1 MKQAKRG
8 RIAAAALLVAG
19 GLFVSGF
26 VRAENEKPQQVAT
39 VEQLKSEAF
48 KALKEGQFDR
58 TTQLISKAA
67 SLDPSLTQ
75 ISAWIKQFDDQR
87 VDFAAERH
95 KQFDKAVADTH
106 KILNAHKDAYAI
118 NFAQRAYLLADDKE
132 AFRKEP
138 WVDELVQKTIKLA
151 ADADQNQQWLTS
163 LRLYSDLGAVEPS
176 NPEWKDKLKLATR
189 RIRLLAVY
197 TPDRLKAIQEK
208 EGKEREEIE
217 ALVKTAS
224 DKDKD
229 STTKPV
235 EANDSFKTDWKDT
248 LKGIRMDMLKEALA
262 DARSNYWRDVNYR
275 TLLIGGLKGVQ
286 AVVTTPGLEDAF
298 PDLKDDAKREE
309 FNQVINDC
317 LTQANDPAVEN
328 DAVLLSMSLSKL
340 KDKNSETVNLPEEVL
355 VSEFADGAFAELDPF
370 TSMIWPSDVEEFNKS
385 TQGEFSGVGIQIQL
399 EDAALKVVSPLED
412 SPAYKQGIK
421 AGDVITAINGKNA
434 KGITL
439 NQAVKN
445 ITGVEGTYVTLTIK
459 SPTGTVKDYRIRR
472 EKIKVASV
480 KGWTH
485 KPGGGWDYFVDPVQK
500 IGYVRLTNFTK
511 TSGAEMDQAVDEM
524 KAEGAKALI
533 LDLRYNPGGLLTAA
547 TDIADKFLKEGTI
560 VSTKADRD
568 TPVAPP
574 IDAKQSP
581 DDFDMPMVVL
591 VNQFSA
597 SASEIVSGAL
607 KDLHRATIVGERSF
621 GKGSVQMLFPI
632 DRDPSG
638 RGKSYLKLTTSHYY
652 LPSGRCIHREENST
666 TWGVEP
672 DLAVEMTPEQ
682 MRAAID
688 ARQDVEVLRDAAP
701 AEGEQPKIESKA
713 DKASDA
719 AGDVASDKPA
729 TAPVTA
735 DATTALQSTTKPAK
749 KDLLASDP
757 QLSAGL
763 LLLRLQLAGVNL

>member
-1 MKQAKRG
+1 MKSKLSG
-8 RIAAAALLVAG
+8 RILPVFVLIAG
-19 GLFVSGF
+19 FLTAGF
-26 VRAENEKPQQVAT
+26 VRADQPEQVAT

-58 TTQLISKAA
+58 TTQLIAKAA
-67 SLDPSLTQ
+67 TMDPSLTQ
-75 ISAWIKQFDDQR
+75 ISTWI
-87 VDFAAERH
+87 
-95 KQFDKAVADTH
+95 KQFDKAVGDVH
-106 KILNAHKDAYAI
+106 KILDGGKDSYAI
-118 NFAQRAYLLADDKE
+118 TFAARAYLLADDKE

-138 WVDELVQKTIKLA
+138 WIDALVQKTIKLA
-151 ADADQNQQWLTS
+151 ADADEHQQWLTA
-163 LRLYSDLGAVEPS
+163 LRLYSDLGSIEPA

-197 TPDRLKAIQEK
+197 APDEIKTTQDK
-208 EGKEREEIE
+208 ESKERDEVE
-217 ALVKTAS
+217 ALVKTQAE
-224 DKDKD
+224 KDKD
-229 STTKPV
+229 ATTKPV
-235 EANDSFKTDWKDT
+235 TEPNESFKTDWHDT
-248 LKGIRMDMLKEALA
+248 LKGIRLDMLKEALA

-275 TLLIGGLKGVQ
+275 TLLLGGLKGVQ
-286 AVVTTPGLEDAF
+286 AVVTTPGLEAAF
-298 PDLKDDAKREE
+298 PNLKDDNKRQE
-309 FNQVINDC
+309 FQKTLDECIAS
-317 LTQANDPAVEN
+317 ANDQGVDN
-328 DAVLLSMSLSKL
+328 DAVLLSSSLSKL
-340 KDKNSETVNLPEEVL
+340 KSANTETVDLPEEVL

-421 AGDVITAINGKNA
+421 AGDIITAINGKNA

-445 ITGVEGTYVTLTIK
+445 ITGVEGTYVTLTIR
-459 SPTGTVKDYRIRR
+459 SPGGKVKEYRIRR

-485 KPGGGWDYFVDPVQK
+485 KPGGGWDYFIDPVQK
-500 IGYVRLTNFTK
+500 VGYVRLTNFTK

-524 KAEGAKALI
+524 KAQGAKAMI

-574 IDAKQSP
+574 IDAKDSK
-581 DDFDMPMVVL
+581 DDFELPMVVL

-607 KDLHRATIVGERSF
+607 KDLHRATIVGERTF

-666 TWGVEP
+666 AWGVDP
-672 DLAVEMTPEQ
+672 DLTVEMTPEQ
-682 MRAAID
+682 MRAAIE
-688 ARQDVEVLRDAAP
+688 ARQDVEVLRDSAP
-701 AEGEQPKIESKA
+701 AEGEQPKIEEKA
-713 DKASDA
+713 EKAKEGA
-719 AGDVASDKPA
+719 NDVASESP
-729 TAPVTA
+729 TSAPVTA
-735 DATTALQSTTKPAK
+735 DATAALKATTKPAK

-757 QLSAGL
+757 QLGAGL
-763 LLLRLQLAGVNL
+763 LLLRLQLSGVSL

>member
-1 MKQAKRG
+1 MKKLMRG
-8 RIAAAALLVAG
+8 RIAAALLVAG
-19 GLFVSGF
+19 GLLVSGL
-26 VRAENEKPQQVAT
+26 VRGDQQPEQVAT

-58 TTQLISKAA
+58 TTQLITKAA
-67 SLDPSLTQ
+67 TLDPSLTQ

-87 VDFAAERH
+87 VGFAAERH
-95 KQFDKAVADTH
+95 KQFEKAVADVH
-106 KILNAHKDAYAI
+106 KILDGKKDSYAI
-118 NFAQRAYLLADDKE
+118 TFAARAYLLADDKE

-138 WVDELVQKTIKLA
+138 WVDELVQKTVKLA
-151 ADADQNQQWLTS
+151 ADADEHQQWLTS
-163 LRLYSDLGAVEPS
+163 LRLYSDLGSIEPA

-197 TPDRLKAIQEK
+197 TPDELKSTQEK
-208 EGKEREEIE
+208 ESKEREEVE
-217 ALVKTAS
+217 ALVKIE
-224 DKDKD
+224 DKEKD
-229 STTKPV
+229 PTTRPAA

-275 TLLIGGLKGVQ
+275 TLLQGGLKGLQ
-286 AVVTTPGLEDAF
+286 AVVTTPGLEGAF
-298 PDLKDDAKREE
+298 PDLKDEAKRQQ
-309 FNQVINDC
+309 FTQVLNDC
-317 LTQANDPAVEN
+317 VTQANDPAVEN
-328 DAVLLSMSLSKL
+328 DAVLLSTSLSKL
-340 KDKNSETVNLPEEVL
+340 KDINSQTIDLPEEVL

-421 AGDVITAINGKNA
+421 AGDFITGINGKNA

-459 SPTGTVKDYRIRR
+459 SPSGAVKDYRIRR

-524 KAEGAKALI
+524 KAEGAKAMI

-574 IDAKQSP
+574 IDAKASA
-581 DDFDMPMVVL
+581 DDFEMPMVVL

-713 DKASDA
+713 DKAADA
-719 AGDVASDKPA
+719 SGDVASEKPA

-735 DATTALQSTTKPAK
+735 DATTALQATTKPAK

-763 LLLRLQLAGVNL
+763 LLLRLQLSGVTL

>member
-1 MKQAKRG
+1 MKQLMSG
-8 RIAAAALLVAG
+8 RIAAVAFVLSGLLVG
-19 GLFVSGF
+19 GF
-26 VRAENEKPQQVAT
+26 VRADEPQQVAT
-39 VEQLKSEAF
+39 VEQLKTEAF

-67 SLDPSLTQ
+67 TMDPSLNQ
-75 ISAWIKQFDDQR
+75 ISSWIKQFDDQR
-87 VDFAAERH
+87 VDFATERH
-95 KQFDKAVADTH
+95 KQFEKAVADVH
-106 KILNAHKDAYAI
+106 KVLDGHKDSYAI
-118 NFAQRAYLLADDKE
+118 TFAARAYLLADDKE
-132 AFRKEP
+132 AFRKED
-138 WVDELVQKTIKLA
+138 WIDALVKKTITMA
-151 ADADQNQQWLTS
+151 ADADEHQQWLTA
-163 LRLYSDLGAVEPS
+163 LRMYSDLGSMEPA
-176 NPEWKDKLKLATR
+176 NPEWKDKLKTVTR

-197 TPDRLKAIQEK
+197 TPDELKATQDK
-208 EGKEREEIE
+208 ESKDRDEVE
-217 ALVKTAS
+217 ALVKDPN
-224 DKDKD
+224 DKAKD
-229 STTKPV
+229 PTTKPV
-235 EANDSFKTDWKDT
+235 EINDSFKTDWKDT

-262 DARSNYWRDVNYR
+262 DARSNYWRDINYR
-275 TLLIGGLKGVQ
+275 TLLLGGLKGIQ

-298 PDLKDDAKREE
+298 PELKDNDKKQQ
-309 FNQVINDC
+309 FTQVLNDC
-317 LTQANDPAVEN
+317 LTQANDPAIEN
-328 DAVLLSMSLSKL
+328 DAVLLSTSLSKL
-340 KDKNSETVNLPEEVL
+340 KDTNDETIQLPEEVL

-421 AGDVITAINGKNA
+421 AGDIITAINGKNA

-459 SPTGTVKDYRIRR
+459 SPSGVVKDYRIRR

-485 KPGGGWDYFVDPVQK
+485 KAGGGWDYFVDPVQK

-511 TSGAEMDQAVDEM
+511 TSAAEMDQAVDEM
-524 KAEGAKALI
+524 KSEGAKAMI

-574 IDAKQSP
+574 IEAKASP
-581 DDFDMPMVVL
+581 DDFDLPMVVL

-638 RGKSYLKLTTSHYY
+638 KGKSYLKLTTSHYY

-701 AEGEQPKIESKA
+701 AEGDQPKVEEKA
-713 DKASDA
+713 DKAKDA
-719 AGDVASDKPA
+719 SNDVAGDKPT
-729 TAPVTA
+729 TAPVNT
-735 DATTALQSTTKPAK
+735 DATAALQATTKPAK

-763 LLLRLQLAGVNL
+763 LWLRLQLAGVNL